1 MTGSENPRPVPTTT
15 VAWDGSAASRTA
27 LLWGIERERAG
38 RASGL
43 GGLLLVAVV
52 DEGHRS
58 RGAAA
63 LDQLAQAAR
72 TALDAEIAW
81 VSGTTPEIDV
91 DGRVVLGDPMI
102 RLPEQCPPDALL
114 VVGRRFHPT
123 GAGRAL
129 AARLAATAA
138 QPVVV
143 VSGATAAENAQV
155 VVGVDGTPAAT
166 RASVAA
172 AAEADRLGV
181 PLHVV
186 HAWPGGSS
194 ALLEDV
200 TNADDPQ
207 RARHERILTAS
218 VDAIRSDHPAL
229 VVRGHLDIGSP
240 GRVLRRWASDAAL
253 LVVGS
258 RGRGPVRRLL
268 LGSVSSG
275 LLDAAACPI
284 MIVTAPSAPAPK
296 PVSR

>member
-1 MTGSENPRPVPTTT
+1 MTGSGSARPTTTT
-15 VAWDGSAASRTA
+15 VAWDGSASSRAA

-58 RGAAA
+58 RGTAA

-72 TALDAEIAW
+72 TALDAELVW
-81 VSGTTPEIDV
+81 VSVTAPDIDV
-91 DGRVVLGDPMI
+91 DGRVVLGDPVIM
-102 RLPEQCPPDALL
+102 LPEQCPPDALL
-114 VVGRRFHPT
+114 VVGRRFHPA

-138 QPVVV
+138 PPVVV
-143 VSGATAAENAQV
+143 VSGATATENAQV

-172 AAEADRLGV
+172 AAEAERLGL

-186 HAWPGGSS
+186 HAWPGSGS

-200 TNADDPQ
+200 THANDPQ
-207 RARHERILTAS
+207 RVQHERTLAAT
-218 VDAIRSDHPAL
+218 VDAIRSDHPTL
-229 VVRGHLDIGSP
+229 VVRGHLEIGSP
-240 GRVLRRWASDAAL
+240 RQVLRRWAADAVL

-275 LLDAAACPI
+275 LLDAAACPV
-284 MIVTAPSAPAPK
+284 MIVTAPSASAPK
-296 PVSR
+296 PVNR